1 MRRRRG
7 GDPCSAAGLP
17 AASACSRCCGL
28 AGRVWG
34 WGRLGCAVSCQAGR
48 FARPRERARAVRGR
62 AVWGAGCVAVV
73 TAVYMGGAPGAESA
87 RHRGDKCWRDYKVR
101 VGHRGRVCRWPPF
114 WQASNTYAA
123 GCPGPGGRPPCEG
136 RRPPWCSALGYL
148 QLLLGVMMQR
158 AAAHTTAV
166 RCWQRR
172 GASCASAPREC
183 PGAVGAVGTPLVT
196 RLYTLV
202 LAGLVF
208 LGVSGRAAAAR
219 AMAGFCVHAA
229 RREAGPGAS
238 IPWGQGRRGP
248 RGCCGRARFWV
259 RDSSRRASGR
269 PDSALCVASRAGK
282 RHPGLCPAPG

>member
-1 MRRRRG
+1 VRRRRG
-7 GDPCSAAGLP
+7 GDPCGAAGLP

-166 RCWQRR
+166 RCRQRR
-172 GASCASAPREC
+172 GGSCASAPREWPRC
-183 PGAVGAVGTPLVT
+183 SGGGRNASCHALV
-196 RLYTLV
+196 YTC
-202 LAGLVF
+202 
-208 LGVSGRAAAAR
+208 VSW
-219 AMAGFCVHAA
+219 AGFCGGEWA
-229 RREAGPGAS
+229 
-238 IPWGQGRRGP
+238 
-248 RGCCGRARFWV
+248 GCCGARDGGLLRARSEERGWP
-259 RDSSRRASGR
+259 GR
-269 PDSALCVASRAGK
+269 EHPLGAGAAGAAGVL
-282 RHPGLCPAPG
+282 RPGQVLG